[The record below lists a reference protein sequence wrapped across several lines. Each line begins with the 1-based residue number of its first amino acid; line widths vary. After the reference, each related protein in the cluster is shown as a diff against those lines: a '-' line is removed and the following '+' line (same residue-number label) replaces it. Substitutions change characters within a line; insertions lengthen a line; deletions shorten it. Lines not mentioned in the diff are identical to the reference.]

1 MNTKTKA
8 RRGLHLVTAE
18 EAAALVVPQP
28 EASPQPESNRFVAA
42 GVRRY
47 RELEE
52 ELAREVLGQQGE
64 ERITALSTEKKMLRK
79 CLALYGVR
87 VRA

>member
-1 MNTKTKA
+1 MKNTTA

-18 EAAALVVPQP
+18 EAAALHQQP
-28 EASPQPESNRFVAA
+28 EASPPAESNAFVAA
-42 GVRRY
+42 GVQRY

-52 ELAREVLGQQGE
+52 ELAREVLGKQDE
-64 ERITALSTEKKMLRK
+64 ERMTVLRMEKKILRK

-87 VRA
+87 LRA

>member
-1 MNTKTKA
+1 MKHTTA
-8 RRGLHLVTAE
+8 HRGLHVVTAE
-18 EAAALVVPQP
+18 EAAALHQQP
-28 EASPQPESNRFVAA
+28 EAGPQPESNAFVVA
-42 GVRRY
+42 GVQRY

-52 ELAREVLGQQGE
+52 ELAREVLGKQDE
-64 ERITALSTEKKMLRK
+64 ERMTALRMEKKMLRK

>member
-1 MNTKTKA
+1 MNPKA
-8 RRGLHLVTAE
+8 RGLHLVSTE
-18 EAAALVVPQP
+18 EAAALVQQQP

-42 GVRRY
+42 GMRRY

-52 ELAREVLGQQGE
+52 EIAREVLGEQDE
-64 ERITALSTEKKMLRK
+64 ERITALSTEKKVLRK

>member
-8 RRGLHLVTAE
+8 RGGLHLVTAE
-18 EAAALVVPQP
+18 EAAALAPQP
-28 EASPQPESNRFVAA
+28 ETSPQPERNRFVAA
-42 GVRRY
+42 GVQRY

-52 ELAREVLGQQGE
+52 ELAGEVLGQQDE
-64 ERITALSTEKKMLRK
+64 ERITALSTEKKVLRK